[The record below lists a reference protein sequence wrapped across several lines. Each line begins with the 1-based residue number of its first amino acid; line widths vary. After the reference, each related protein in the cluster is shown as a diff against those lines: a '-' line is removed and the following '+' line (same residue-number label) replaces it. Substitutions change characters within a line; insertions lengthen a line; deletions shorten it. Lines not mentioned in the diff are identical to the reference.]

1 MENNG
6 YIDEEIMIIDDDA
19 YCESLI
25 GVSSDMRAVYDRCIM
40 IDEFAKHHECTR
52 TKQWNLSI
60 LMCFAPF
67 LITAIKR
74 RLYLTDWKIFNKG
87 VEKALWQPHSLR
99 TSA

>member
-40 IDEFAKHHECTR
+40 IDEFAKHHECR
-52 TKQWNLSI
+52 EDEAMEFIDFNVLRALPYYGNK
-60 LMCFAPF
+60 APIVF
-67 LITAIKR
+67 D
-74 RLYLTDWKIFNKG
+74 RLEDI
-87 VEKALWQPHSLR
+87 
-99 TSA
+99 